1 MSYRWV
7 RLSADKAMAFL
18 IFVLG
23 RASFLFCRILALWLT
38 HPVLPLREDM
48 MTACQTRNLTISLL
62 VALLPMNVAL
72 AGGRGGG
79 PQGAVGSSP
88 LSGASGYGAAVGGG
102 APAGAVGGGPP
113 AGLIGGGVAPTN
125 TNPTSSSGATTEGP
139 AVGGVPGASTGVS
152 SAPNAPGGGLPP
164 SLLSKT
170 GNSGSAETER
180 PQGAVAPK
188 SVEGGAATSQ
198 DAVST
203 QIVAPRPCGVA
214 AHETD
219 GFTTCI
225 GILPSG
231 HERSGR
237 ARGHTGDM
245 RRHAHMARS

>member
-1 MSYRWV
+1 
-7 RLSADKAMAFL
+7 MA
-18 IFVLG
+18 
-23 RASFLFCRILALWLT
+23 T
-38 HPVLPLREDM
+38 
-48 MTACQTRNLTISLL
+48 CQTRNLTISLL

-72 AGGRGGG
+72 AGGGGRG
-79 PQGAVGSSP
+79 PQGAVGSG

-102 APAGAVGGGPP
+102 APAGAVGGGPS
-113 AGLIGGGVAPTN
+113 AGLIGGGVAPIN
-125 TNPTSSSGATTEGP
+125 TNPTSGSGAGVEGP
-139 AVGGVPGASTGVS
+139 AVGGAPGAYTGVP
-152 SAPNAPGGGLPP
+152 SAPDTPAGGLPP

-170 GNSGSAETER
+170 GNSGSAEPER
-180 PQGAVAPK
+180 AQGPVGPK
-188 SVEGGAATSQ
+188 SVEGVAPAQ

-203 QIVAPRPCGVA
+203 QMVAPRPCGVA

-237 ARGHTGDM
+237 ARGHTGEM

>member
-1 MSYRWV
+1 
-7 RLSADKAMAFL
+7 MA
-18 IFVLG
+18 
-23 RASFLFCRILALWLT
+23 T
-38 HPVLPLREDM
+38 
-48 MTACQTRNLTISLL
+48 CQTRNLTISLL
-62 VALLPMNVAL
+62 VALLPMNIAL

-79 PQGAVGSSP
+79 PQGAVGSG

-102 APAGAVGGGPP
+102 APGGAVGGGPP

-125 TNPTSSSGATTEGP
+125 TNPTSGSGGGLGP
-139 AVGGVPGASTGVS
+139 GVGSEVGVPGAYIGIP
-152 SAPNAPGGGLPP
+152 SAPDTPAGGLPP
-164 SLLSKT
+164 SLLSKSS
-170 GNSGSAETER
+170 NSGSAEPER
-180 PQGAVAPK
+180 AQGPVGPK
-188 SVEGGAATSQ
+188 SVEGVAAAP

-237 ARGHTGDM
+237 ARGHTGEM

>member
-1 MSYRWV
+1 
-7 RLSADKAMAFL
+7 MA
-18 IFVLG
+18 
-23 RASFLFCRILALWLT
+23 T
-38 HPVLPLREDM
+38 
-48 MTACQTRNLTISLL
+48 CQTRNLTISLL
-62 VALLPMNVAL
+62 VALLPMNIAL

-79 PQGAVGSSP
+79 PQGAVGSG

-102 APAGAVGGGPP
+102 APGGAVGGGPP

-125 TNPTSSSGATTEGP
+125 TNPTSGSGAGAEGP
-139 AVGGVPGASTGVS
+139 AVGGAPGAYTGLPPAPGAS
-152 SAPNAPGGGLPP
+152 AGGLPP

-170 GNSGSAETER
+170 SNSGSAEPER
-180 PQGAVAPK
+180 AQGPVGPK
-188 SVEGGAATSQ
+188 SAPDV
-198 DAVST
+198 VST

-237 ARGHTGDM
+237 ARGHTGEM

>member
-1 MSYRWV
+1 
-7 RLSADKAMAFL
+7 MA
-18 IFVLG
+18 
-23 RASFLFCRILALWLT
+23 T
-38 HPVLPLREDM
+38 
-48 MTACQTRNLTISLL
+48 CQSRNLTISLL

-79 PQGAVGSSP
+79 PQGAVGSG

-102 APAGAVGGGPP
+102 APAGAIGGGPP
-113 AGLIGGGVAPTN
+113 AGLVGGGVAPTN
-125 TNPTSSSGATTEGP
+125 TNRSSGSGAGVEGP
-139 AVGGVPGASTGVS
+139 AVGGAPGAYTGVP
-152 SAPNAPGGGLPP
+152 SAPDTPAGGRPP
-164 SLLSKT
+164 S
-170 GNSGSAETER
+170 NPGSAEPER
-180 PQGAVAPK
+180 AQGPVGPK
-188 SVEGGAATSQ
+188 SVEGVAAAPDS
-198 DAVST
+198 VST

-237 ARGHTGDM
+237 ARGHTGEM

>member
-1 MSYRWV
+1 
-7 RLSADKAMAFL
+7 
-18 IFVLG
+18 
-23 RASFLFCRILALWLT
+23 
-38 HPVLPLREDM
+38 
-48 MTACQTRNLTISLL
+48 MTTCQTRNLTISLL
-62 VALLPMNVAL
+62 VALLPVNVAL

-79 PQGAVGSSP
+79 PQGAVSSS

-125 TNPTSSSGATTEGP
+125 TNPTSGSGAAAGGP
-139 AVGGVPGASTGVS
+139 AVGGVPGAYTGVP
-152 SAPNAPGGGLPP
+152 SAPDTPAGGLPP
-164 SLLSKT
+164 SLLGKT
-170 GNSGSAETER
+170 GNSGSAETEP

-188 SVEGGAATSQ
+188 SVEGIAATQ

-245 RRHAHMARS
+245 RRHPHISRS